1 MCSAST
7 RETPDRMTV
16 SRPRTLLAWAAV
28 VAVVGGFGAGCASG
42 GVSGYTET
50 LWREDMGRITQGTLE
65 DGLDKVVV
73 RKYGLLLNRNEVRGR
88 DLYYETTWEPRNDI
102 FAEEEA
108 VGVTKARNRIVL
120 RGRMLEASFDGS
132 GVFRFTWEVENEVTT
147 TDTPEWHAGVMPSE
161 VVEKYRPIYSD
172 LSLEVRTGVRR

>member
-7 RETPDRMTV
+7 REMPNRMTV
-16 SRPRTLLAWAAV
+16 SHPRILHAWVAV
-28 VAVVGGFGAGCASG
+28 VAGVGVFGAGCASG

-50 LWREDMGRITQGTLE
+50 LWREDMGRITRPTME
-65 DGLDKVVV
+65 DGLDKMV
-73 RKYGLLLNRNEVRGR
+73 RKYALQLNRSDVRGS
-88 DLYYETTWEPRNDI
+88 DLYYEFAWQPRDP

-108 VGVTKARNRIVL
+108 TGVTKARNRIVL

-132 GVFRFTWEVENEVTT
+132 GVFRFTWEVENEVTSA
-147 TDTPEWHAGVMPSE
+147 DTPEWHANLMPAE

-172 LSLEVRTGVRR
+172 LTLEVRSGVRR

>member
-1 MCSAST
+1 MWRARTSAVPGRKT
-7 RETPDRMTV
+7 LGH
-16 SRPRTLLAWAAV
+16 PRILLAW
-28 VAVVGGFGAGCASG
+28 VAVVTVVGVYGAGCASG

-73 RKYGLLLNRNEVRGR
+73 RKYGLLLNRNEVQGR
-88 DLYYETTWEPRNDI
+88 DLYYELAWDTRDEI
-102 FAEEEA
+102 FAQEEA
-108 VGVTKARNRIVL
+108 IGVTKARNRIVI

-147 TDTPEWHAGVMPSE
+147 TDAPQWHPNVMPEE
-161 VVEKYRPIYSD
+161 VIEKYRPIYSD
-172 LSLEVRTGVRR
+172 LTLEVRSGVRR